1 MTESGLAVIAALM
14 VNGTIAMLKLVA
26 YLLTGS
32 PAMLAQIYHSIADMG
47 TQVCLLTGVRYDD
60 RETGRERSFGYSK
73 IRFFYGLIAAVLLFA
88 VAGVESAQRG
98 YSALVGG
105 ETAAAD
111 GVASFLGVTFPGVW
125 FNYAVLIGAMVFE
138 AYALFRA
145 YRRTETEANTR
156 GRSSLAETTRETG
169 EVTAHIAVVEHAVA
183 VAGAG
188 IALVGIYLTRVTG
201 NYVYDAASAFV
212 IGLLLVGFAAVLVRE
227 NERFVLGEDPSA
239 DR

>member
-1 MTESGLAVIAALM
+1 
-14 VNGTIAMLKLVA
+14 MLKLVA
-26 YLLTGS
+26 YFLTGS
-32 PAMLAQIYHSIADMG
+32 PAMLAEIYHSIA
-47 TQVCLLTGVRYDD
+47 TTGNRVSSLVGIHYGD
-60 RETGRERSFGYSK
+60 REAGRERSFGYGTT
-73 IRFFYGLIAAVLLFA
+73 RFYYSLIAAVLLFA

>member
-1 MTESGLAVIAALM
+1 MAGSWLAVTAALIA
-14 VNGTIAMLKLVA
+14 NGTIATLKLVA

-73 IRFFYGLIAAVLLFA
+73 IRFFYGLIAAVLLFV
-88 VAGVESAQRG
+88 VAGVESAQRAVA
-98 YSALVGG
+98 ALVGG
-105 ETAAAD
+105 EAAAAD

-125 FNYAVLIGAMVFE
+125 FNYAVLIGAIAFE
-138 AYALFRA
+138 AYALSKA
-145 YRRTETEANTR
+145 YRRTGTEANAR
-156 GRSSLAETTRETG
+156 GRSSLAGAIRTTG
-169 EVTAHIAVVEHAVA
+169 EASAHTAVVEHAVA

-188 IALVGIYLTRVTG
+188 LALVGIYLTRTTG
-201 NYVYDAASAFV
+201 NYVYDAASAFA
-212 IGLLLVGFAAVLVRE
+212 IGLLLVGFAAVLVRKSG
-227 NERFVLGEDPSA
+227 RFALDEDSPN

>member
-1 MTESGLAVIAALM
+1 
-14 VNGTIAMLKLVA
+14 
-26 YLLTGS
+26 
-32 PAMLAQIYHSIADMG
+32 
-47 TQVCLLTGVRYDD
+47 
-60 RETGRERSFGYSK
+60 
-73 IRFFYGLIAAVLLFA
+73 

-145 YRRTETEANTR
+145 YRRTETEANAR

>member
-1 MTESGLAVIAALM
+1 MAESKSVAIAALIA
-14 VNGTIAMLKLVA
+14 NGTIAMLKLVA
-26 YLLTGS
+26 YFLTGS
-32 PAMLAQIYHSIADMG
+32 PAMLAEIYHSIA
-47 TQVCLLTGVRYDD
+47 TTGNRVSSLVGIHYDD
-60 RETGRERSFGYSK
+60 REAGRERSFGYGTT
-73 IRFFYGLIAAVLLFA
+73 RFYYSLIAAVLLFA

>member
-26 YLLTGS
+26 YFLTGS
-32 PAMLAQIYHSIADMG
+32 PAMLAEIYHSIA
-47 TQVCLLTGVRYDD
+47 TTGNRVSSLVGIHYGD
-60 RETGRERSFGYSK
+60 REAGRERSFGYGTT
-73 IRFFYGLIAAVLLFA
+73 RFYYSLTAAVLLFA

-105 ETAAAD
+105 EAAAAD

-125 FNYAVLIGAMVFE
+125 FNYAVPIGAMVFE

-145 YRRTETEANTR
+145 YRRTETEANAR

-169 EVTAHIAVVEHAVA
+169 EVTAHIAVVEHA